1 MKTWCIKDHLTGHV
15 FKIALTKEELQEFLT
30 KNPDLD
36 ECVDCIE
43 CEDAT
48 SITLE
53 DY

>member
-1 MKTWCIKDHLTGHV
+1 MSNKIQKHPGGRPLLFKTEK
-15 FKIALTKEELQEFLT
+15 ELQDFLI

-43 CEDAT
+43 CEDAN